1 MTPPTPPRKILMVV
15 TVGGYTHAAPVPEI
29 GKVLAQRG
37 HVVDF
42 ATLEGQESWT
52 MGYEYISQLHLMGH
66 GPSHEDLEAYYLRM
80 QDSKQTQ
87 LPCIDQ
93 FVLWLGGVK
102 GYTAIVIYLTHGGG
116 SSANEGLYHRK
127 PMLAIG
133 SFFDQ
138 ISNVPRLVASGTSE
152 ALDKFRFTPEEV
164 CQKIKLL
171 SEDID
176 GLYKRNCT
184 RMQRIA
190 RAASRRKELGTDL
203 IEEVMYD
210 TEGRFDGEKELRPMH
225 LQTADMRMSTFKAR
239 NWDLW
244 LVGLVTLGVVPL
256 ASITVGK

>member
-1 MTPPTPPRKILMVV
+1 MDQGPIAGVIWSIPEAARRDIDTSHQFSGTGGKGFTFASLLKGEHSSFLITTFAPQRVILDHDH
-15 TVGGYTHAAPVPEI
+15 T
-29 GKVLAQRG
+29 
-37 HVVDF
+37 
-42 ATLEGQESWT
+42 
-52 MGYEYISQLHLMGH
+52 
-66 GPSHEDLEAYYLRM
+66 
-80 QDSKQTQ
+80 
-87 LPCIDQ
+87 
-93 FVLWLGGVK
+93 
-102 GYTAIVIYLTHGGG
+102 VIYLTHGGG

-133 SFFDQ
+133 FFFDQ

-164 CQKIKLL
+164 CQTIKLL

-190 RAASRRKELGTDL
+190 RAASRRKELGADL

-256 ASITVGK
+256 ASIIVGKWAWTEKRTIGHWVGGNCQELDRLIAIVYRADCNV